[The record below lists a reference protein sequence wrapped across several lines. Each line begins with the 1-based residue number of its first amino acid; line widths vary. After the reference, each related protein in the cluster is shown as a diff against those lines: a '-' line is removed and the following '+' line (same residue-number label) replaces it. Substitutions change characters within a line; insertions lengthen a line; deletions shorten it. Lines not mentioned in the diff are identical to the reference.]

1 MKYLATSQR
10 YLCLWFPN
18 WPIQRLIAGEPNY
31 QNAVVLLTERTS
43 RGEIIRYG
51 NQLSHKLGIRVG
63 MSLSESR
70 FFVPANRQIIAE
82 PIRPDHDLQSLI
94 DVALRCERY
103 SYCIGLEGA
112 SRPECLWMDVAGISH
127 FFSGE
132 QSLAQQ
138 LVDQLSQ
145 EHFDSRVA
153 IAGTV
158 GSAWV
163 AAHFLA
169 KPQQPALLSSG
180 DLTSIAPLPIE
191 GLRLSGTILAKL
203 HRVGMKSI
211 GQVLPMDRAALA
223 RRFGPHILQRIDQLT
238 GRLPEYITPCRP
250 LPKYEVTKALEE
262 GISHPHAIEQ
272 LWSMLLNALLGKLL
286 PNQLGTRRIE
296 GRFSLEDRPSVFFT
310 VRLCDSFNDF
320 KHISDLFRLQ
330 LEKLPL
336 TAPVTSLSLEA
347 LEVSPLGTKQ
357 RAMFGGK
364 SASEDRS
371 FSLLLNRLSSRLGER
386 AVTISSLLPSAIPE
400 QSVNWSPATD
410 HSLSLPQV
418 ASHFHS
424 GDRPTIL
431 FSRPRAIK
439 VITNQPEG
447 PPSAVHWQ
455 GTSFSVTSAWGPERI
470 ESGWWQ
476 AEYTCRDYFRIK
488 TDAGHWWW
496 IFRRLQDGCWFWH
509 GKI

>member
-18 WPIQRLIAGEPNY
+18 WPIQRLISGEPSY
-31 QNAVVLLTERTS
+31 QNAVLLLTEHTN

-51 NQLSHKLGIRVG
+51 NQLSHKLGIRAG
-63 MSLSESR
+63 MSFSESR
-70 FFVPANRQIIAE
+70 FFVPANRQIVVE
-82 PIRPDHDLQSLI
+82 PIRPDHDLQELI
-94 DVALRCERY
+94 KVALRCERY
-103 SYCIGLEGA
+103 SFCIGLEEA
-112 SRPECLWMDVAGISH
+112 SRHECLLMDVAGISH

-145 EHFDSRVA
+145 ERLDSRIA
-153 IAGTV
+153 IAGTI

-169 KPQQPALLSSG
+169 QPQRPALVSSG

-191 GLRLSGTILAKL
+191 GLRLSDTILAKL
-203 HRVGMKSI
+203 CRVGMKSI
-211 GQVLPMDRAALA
+211 GQVLSMDRAALI
-223 RRFGPHILQRIDQLT
+223 RRFGPPILQRVDQLT
-238 GRLPEYITPCRP
+238 GRQPESITPCRP

-262 GISHPHAIEQ
+262 GISHPQTIEQ
-272 LWSMLLNALLGKLL
+272 LWSVLLRALLSKLQ

-296 GRFSLEDRPSVFFT
+296 GQFSLEGRPCLTFI
-310 VRLCDSFNDF
+310 VRLCDSLNDF

-336 TAPVTSLSLEA
+336 AAPVTSLSLEA
-347 LEVSPLGTKQ
+347 LEVSPLGTRQ

-400 QSVNWSPATD
+400 QAVKWSPATD
-410 HSLSLPQV
+410 HSLAIPQG
-418 ASHFHS
+418 ASQFHP

-431 FSRPRAIK
+431 FPLPRAIR
-439 VITNQPEG
+439 VIANQPEG

-455 GTSFSVTSAWGPERI
+455 GTSYSVTAAWGPERI
-470 ESGWWQ
+470 EAGWWQ

-488 TDAGHWWW
+488 TDVGHWWW